1 MRTFSV
7 VAGFLLLA
15 LAGLAWWRGGDRP
28 MPASPEATAEIA
40 SDDGASVRSA
50 APVPKRR
57 PAARPS
63 GARPAAPPVPSAD
76 GVEETPSDARALDRD
91 EEERALERLRAE
103 AAATVSASE
112 EL

>member
-7 VAGFLLLA
+7 VASFLLLA

-28 MPASPEATAEIA
+28 MPASSQATPKIA

-57 PAARPS
+57 RAAHPV
-63 GARPAAPPVPSAD
+63 APPVPSAD
-76 GVEETPSDARALDRD
+76 GVEETPSNARALDRD

-103 AAATVSASE
+103 AAATVPGSE

>member
-7 VAGFLLLA
+7 VAGFLLIA
-15 LAGLAWWRGGDRP
+15 LTGLAWWRGGDRP
-28 MPASPEATAEIA
+28 MPRSPEATPEIA
-40 SDDGASVRSA
+40 SDDGASMRSA

-57 PAARPS
+57 PA
-63 GARPAAPPVPSAD
+63 ARPAAPPVPSAD
-76 GVEETPSDARALDRD
+76 GVEETPSDVRALDRD

-103 AAATVSASE
+103 AAANVPGSE